1 MKINKVTAIALG
13 VLTLLTGLGTLLM
26 ALFAPQTTGYT
37 AIQGIISSVFSG
49 FIVALVVPTIGYFHE
64 RTVIIEKT
72 DSSIQALYVNMY
84 VVSREIGKALSQIP
98 SAIRMEAVPF
108 KNISEMSSLNIDF
121 IKEMNLNLFIPFFKH
136 GKWNRVYDEL
146 REFRE
151 TIYNIRN
158 ISTSLCSQTMEYDI
172 QYLTIQNNLMKGI
185 PVDPTNS
192 MALDTLRNAIN
203 IRTAKFHEYTTGQ
216 LFELEKIAK
225 VFYASKHG
233 KQSWE
238 DIKPILLQQV
248 EEIMRR

>member
-1 MKINKVTAIALG
+1 MKINKVTAIVLG

-26 ALFAPQTTGYT
+26 ALFAPQTTGYA

-64 RTVIIEKT
+64 RTVIIEET
-72 DSSIQALYVNMY
+72 DSNIQALYVNMC
-84 VVSREIGKALSQIP
+84 VISREIGKILLQIP
-98 SAIRMEAVPF
+98 SAIRMEAIPF
-108 KNISEMSSLNIDF
+108 KNVYEMSSFNMDF

-136 GKWNRVYDEL
+136 GKWNRIYDEL

-158 ISTSLCSQTMEYDI
+158 ISTSLYSQTMEYDM
-172 QYLTIQNNLMKGI
+172 QYLTMQNNAIKGI
-185 PVDPTNS
+185 PVNPINNMT
-192 MALDTLRNAIN
+192 LDALRNAIN
-203 IRTAKFHEYTTGQ
+203 VRTAKFHEYTTGQ

-238 DIKPILLQQV
+238 DIKLILLKQV